1 MAQPIRVG
9 LLGFSAKGTWAVV
22 SHLPYFLS
30 DEGKKKYTITA
41 LAGSSLESAEEAIK
55 VYKLPP
61 TTAAHGSPE
70 SLAADA
76 NVDLVV
82 ISVKTPNHYAMAKPM
97 LEAGKSVFVE
107 WSFGNRLGESEELAA
122 LARAKGVRTMI
133 GTQGRQALAVQRAK
147 QLIQDGAIGRIFY
160 TQFEATASLWGP
172 TIDGTVTYHLPDENG
187 ATMLQVYGG
196 HMMESFSYVLGEFA
210 SLNATLT
217 NNMPHLTVIDPN
229 GAPAPGR
236 AKTIAKDSA
245 DQVLIQGTLVSGA
258 AAFIHI
264 GSDLTSSPTDT
275 SSLWKIQGE
284 KGRITLRNPNAGVLH
299 VCDAELVLEQ
309 VAEDGSVKV
318 TETIPCPSFAF
329 DTTVGR
335 AWDKFATGEA
345 DVDYPTFDT
354 GVIRKR
360 FLDAVERSAATGQRT
375 SYQTTL

>member
-196 HMMESFSYVLGEFA
+196 HMMESFSYVLG
-210 SLNATLT
+210 
-217 NNMPHLTVIDPN
+217 
-229 GAPAPGR
+229 
-236 AKTIAKDSA
+236 
-245 DQVLIQGTLVSGA
+245 TLVSGA

-284 KGRITLRNPNAGVLH
+284 KGRITLRNPNAGVIH

-345 DVDYPTFDT
+345 GVDYPTFDT